1 MFALKQEGQGLG
13 KQEQGISM
21 ALQVEKTSKRG
32 GRIISEKEIMPPP
45 PLTAS
50 GPNSPGSTSQQQS
63 AATQPK
69 PEPTITEIMRSP
81 SKVVLLRVSYN
92 IRDLFLWSLTLW
104 KPLEASETPETI
116 LVVFILIFTV
126 RKGWNFPF
134 IPSSNES

>member
-45 PLTAS
+45 PLTAP
-50 GPNSPGSTSQQQS
+50 GANSPGSTSQQQS
-63 AATQPK
+63 LATQLK

-81 SKVVLLRVSYN
+81 SKVVLLRVSYMK
-92 IRDLFLWSLTLW
+92 RDLFLHNFHSGCHWRLQKQLKQCWLCTSIYSFCQ
-104 KPLEASETPETI
+104 ENSETF
-116 LVVFILIFTV
+116 LLCLIY
-126 RKGWNFPF
+126 
-134 IPSSNES
+134 

>member
-45 PLTAS
+45 PLTGP

-63 AATQPK
+63 LGTQPK

-81 SKVVLLRVSYN
+81 SKVVLLRVSYSKH
-92 IRDLFLWSLTLW
+92 DLFFHNLTLW
-104 KPLEASETPETI
+104 KPLKASETAETM
-116 LVVFILIFTV
+116 LVVYILILSE
-126 RKGWNFPF
+126 KELN
-134 IPSSNES
+134 IQ

>member
-1 MFALKQEGQGLG
+1 MFTLKQEGQGLG

-50 GPNSPGSTSQQQS
+50 GPNSPGSTSQQQNL
-63 AATQPK
+63 ATQPK

-81 SKVVLLRVSYN
+81 SKVVLLRVSYMKC
-92 IRDLFLWSLTLW
+92 DLFLHNLTFWL
-104 KPLEASETPETI
+104 PLEASDTAATM
-116 LVVFILIFTV
+116 LVMYILILSG
-126 RKGWNFPF
+126 K
-134 IPSSNES
+134 E

>member
-45 PLTAS
+45 SLTAPGS
-50 GPNSPGSTSQQQS
+50 NSPGGTSQQQS
-63 AATQPK
+63 LATQPK

-81 SKVVLLRVSYN
+81 SKVVLLRVSY
-92 IRDLFLWSLTLW
+92 RKHALFLRNLTFWLS
-104 KPLEASETPETI
+104 LEASETSATI
-116 LVVFILIFTV
+116 LVVYILILSG
-126 RKGWNFPF
+126 K
-134 IPSSNES
+134 E

>member
-45 PLTAS
+45 PMTAS
-50 GPNSPGSTSQQQS
+50 GSNSPGSTSQQQS
-63 AATQPK
+63 SATQLK

-81 SKVVLLRVSYN
+81 SKVVLLRVSCN
-92 IRDLFLWSLTLW
+92 ICDLFLYNLTLW
-104 KPLEASETPETI
+104 KPLEASETPESM
-116 LVVFILIFTV
+116 LVLCILILIV
-126 RKGWNFPF
+126 RKRKKLSLYSM
-134 IPSSNES
+134 I